1 MSTLAFVA
9 IASSLSDCYFVD
21 AKAKKDGKWIGK
33 IRIKKGA
40 FRADLHRLGILKGDE
55 PIQLRHIDEA
65 LKIADEKGDTKL
77 ARRANLARN
86 LIKVGRK
93 HRADV
98 AKAA

>member
-1 MSTLAFVA
+1 MNTLAFVA
-9 IASSLSDCYFVD
+9 VAASLSDYYLVS
-21 AKAKKDGKWIGK
+21 AKEKKGGKWIGK
-33 IRIKKGA
+33 IHMKRGA

-55 PIQLRHIDEA
+55 PIQLHHIDEA

-93 HRADV
+93 HRAKV
-98 AKAA
+98 AQAA